1 LTGAIATWLLVMGRV
16 GGMLAV
22 MPVFS
27 TMGMPRWV
35 VPLLALAASG
45 LVAMNQPAP
54 TDAPEIVQLACAMVG
69 EVLLGSVMGLGVAA
83 TFAAMALG
91 AEIMSMQMGL
101 SFATLLDPL
110 THSHESTLSSF
121 ASWLAA
127 LVFVVLGLHA
137 RCLEIVA
144 RSFEVVPAGTAY
156 VTARHASLL
165 AEQTGETIALGVQ
178 LSGPILAMVWLVHLF
193 VALLSKLAP
202 KMHAFFSVG
211 TTTTGFVGL
220 GMLTVS
226 LPWLLVVHGAAM
238 VKATERLANGSWGP

>member
-1 LTGAIATWLLVMGRV
+1 LTAAITIWLVVMGRV

-22 MPVFS
+22 LPVFS

-35 VPLLALAASG
+35 VPMLALAASG
-45 LVAMNQPAP
+45 LVAMQQPVPAQEMELMQI
-54 TDAPEIVQLACAMVG
+54 TWALAG
-69 EVLLGSVMGLGVAA
+69 ELLLGSVMGLGIAA

-91 AEIMSMQMGL
+91 AEIMSLQMGL

-110 THSHESTLSSF
+110 THAHEGALGSF

-127 LVFVVLGLHA
+127 LVFVMLGLHS

-144 RSFEVVPAGTAY
+144 RSFGTIPPGEAY
-156 VTARHASLL
+156 VSAEHAWWL
-165 AEQTGETIALGVQ
+165 ADQTGEAFALGVQ
-178 LSGPILAMVWLVHLF
+178 LAGPILAMVWLVHLF

-220 GMLTVS
+220 GMLGVS
-226 LPWLLVVHGAAM
+226 LPWLLAVHGAAM
-238 VKATERLANGSWGP
+238 VQATERLARGSWGP

>member
-1 LTGAIATWLLVMGRV
+1 MTSAITLWLLVMGRV

-27 TMGMPRWV
+27 TMGIPRWV
-35 VPLLALAASG
+35 VPLLALATSG
-45 LVAMNQPAP
+45 LVAMSQPVPASE
-54 TDAPEIVQLACAMVG
+54 PELLELAFALGG
-69 EVLLGSVMGLGVAA
+69 ELLLGSVMGLGVAA

-91 AEIMSMQMGL
+91 AEVMSMQMGL

-110 THSHESTLSSF
+110 THSHEGALGSF

-127 LVFVVLGLHA
+127 LVFVTLGLHA
-137 RCLEIVA
+137 RCIEIVA
-144 RSFEVVPAGTAY
+144 RSFAAVPPGSAY
-156 VTARHASLL
+156 VSARHAWLL
-165 AEQTGETIALGVQ
+165 AEQTGEAISLGVQ
-178 LSGPILAMVWLVHLF
+178 LAGPILAMVWLVHLF

-220 GMLTVS
+220 GMLGVA
-226 LPWLLVVHGAAM
+226 LPWLLAVHGAAM
-238 VKATERLANGSWGP
+238 VQATERLAHGSWGP